1 MVEKRKKTR
10 STSSSVDPTTRYA
23 MDVTSGKEIAGPDIR
38 NSCKRHLKDLESCHA
53 RGLVWDTETAQR
65 AIDFFAKV
73 LKLNGG
79 EHEGKPF
86 NLLPWQCFIVG
97 SVFGWQNSDGYRRF
111 RMVYVESGKGSGKS
125 PLAAGIALYCLVAD
139 KEPRAEVYAAATK
152 KDQAMI
158 LFRDAVAMVDQSP
171 ALAQRINKSGGA
183 GKEWNLAFLQTGS
196 FFRPIS
202 SDDGQSGPRPH
213 CALITA
219 KRIAGALRAMNGA
232 DVTVNINS
240 PGGDMFEG
248 LAIYNLLREYQ
259 GKVTVKVLG
268 IAASAA
274 SVIAMAGDDIQI
286 GRGAFLMIHNCWV
299 VAMGN
304 RHDFAE
310 LSASLEP
317 FDNAMADIYAARSG
331 LDMASVQKLMDAESY
346 IGGSDAVEKGLADS
360 LLSADAVSDG
370 DETPAAALRKLDALL
385 AKTSTPRSE
394 RRKLIKALSGGMSGA
409 ATNHDGTPGA
419 AEEIK
424 PEIINSL
431 ENALAALVK

>member
-1 MVEKRKKTR
+1 
-10 STSSSVDPTTRYA
+10 Y
-23 MDVTSGKEIAGPDIR
+23 
-38 NSCKRHLKDLESCHA
+38 
-53 RGLVWDTETAQR
+53 W
-65 AIDFFAKV
+65 
-73 LKLNGG
+73 G
-79 EHEGKPF
+79 EG
-86 NLLPWQCFIVG
+86 V
-97 SVFGWQNSDGYRRF
+97 
-111 RMVYVESGKGSGKS
+111 
-125 PLAAGIALYCLVAD
+125 
-139 KEPRAEVYAAATK
+139 
-152 KDQAMI
+152 
-158 LFRDAVAMVDQSP
+158 
-171 ALAQRINKSGGA
+171 
-183 GKEWNLAFLQTGS
+183 
-196 FFRPIS
+196 
-202 SDDGQSGPRPH
+202 
-213 CALITA
+213 TA
-219 KRIAGALRAMNGA
+219 KRIAGALRVMNGA

-331 LDMASVQKLMDAESY
+331 LDMVTVQKLMDAESY

-424 PEIINSL
+424 PEVINSL